1 MLIVS
6 LCYRSDTTVT
16 AELQPLPPAIP
27 NGPSPSTTSFL
38 VTFPNKSAAETA
50 RDVAATHISS
60 FLSINS
66 EPNNRTYRGN
76 LVAASKRRQINLPGK
91 EQIDPT
97 MWYSRSLMRSF
108 LQENLFPRVDSITGK
123 PVRGPDPKRA
133 SSNSTTLR
141 QMNPEEKLE
150 AASEYVKAFREA
162 RIGPFGTDA
171 KARARNERPMSGRQ
185 VVMWGMPDAIQER
198 TWTRVLKGYKLAE
211 EDAVFHVP
219 K

>member
-1 MLIVS
+1 MLTPTM
-6 LCYRSDTTVT
+6 CYLNLTVT

-50 RDVAATHISS
+50 RDIAATHISS

-108 LQENLFPRVDSITGK
+108 LQENLFPRVDSINGK